1 MAPQR
6 QRSCNVIQPTPAFF
20 HYTFSLQGYPE
31 LAGILSQKDI
41 DELDADIDPVAM
53 VSDKLTAEVRH
64 CALGAPQ
71 TPAPIYSTLDSN
83 IKTLNMD
90 LGACQRILSDPPP
103 PPSSYTHD
111 CNGGQHAAIA
121 RVHRKG

>member
-1 MAPQR
+1 M
-6 QRSCNVIQPTPAFF
+6 
-20 HYTFSLQGYPE
+20 QGYPE

-53 VSDKLTAEVRH
+53 VSDKLTAELRH

-83 IKTLNMD
+83 IKALNMD
-90 LGACQRILSDPPP
+90 LCACQRILSEAPAPP
-103 PPSSYTHD
+103 TLWNMH
-111 CNGGQHAAIA
+111 QLH
-121 RVHRKG
+121 